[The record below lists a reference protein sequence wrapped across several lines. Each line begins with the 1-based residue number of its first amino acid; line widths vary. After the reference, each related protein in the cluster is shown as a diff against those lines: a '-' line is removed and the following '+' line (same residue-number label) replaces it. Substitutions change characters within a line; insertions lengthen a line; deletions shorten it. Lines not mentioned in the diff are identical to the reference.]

1 MIKTI
6 FSILSSI
13 FVLYV
18 LFRKPRR
25 IPTSMLIEL
34 TEGDLDHIHKH
45 DGVIRFK
52 DIELKGE
59 IKIALD
65 PNSA

>member
-6 FSILSSI
+6 FSTLSSL

-18 LFRKPRR
+18 LFRKPRM

-34 TEGDLDHIHKH
+34 TEGDLDHIRKH
-45 DGVIRFK
+45 DGVIGFN

-59 IKIALD
+59 IKIVLD